1 MRISDWSSD
10 VCSSDLPADLR
21 PDRRLRKD
29 VPSDG
34 VHRGHCIDRGD
45 GLVADL
51 RAGGGRAVRDRPGRG
66 DGNPG
71 DAQPQGAVRAFAA
84 QGPGTAGGGGAR
96 KSGVTGKGV
105 PVRVYLEGRGMR
117 TKKQTTAQNGENKER

>member
-66 DGNPG
+66 EGNQG

-84 QGPGTAGGGGAR
+84 QGTGTACGGGRGDR
-96 KSGVTGKGV
+96 KSVVEGKSV
-105 PVRVYLEGRGMR
+105 AVRVASGGRR
-117 TKKQTTAQNGENKER
+117 TIQKKTVKI